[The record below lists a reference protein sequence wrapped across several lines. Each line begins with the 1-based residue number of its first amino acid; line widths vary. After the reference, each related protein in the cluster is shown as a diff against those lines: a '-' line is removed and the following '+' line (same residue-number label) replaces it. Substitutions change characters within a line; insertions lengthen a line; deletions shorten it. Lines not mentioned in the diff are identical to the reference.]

1 MDDLFDEADQLL
13 FNKRKYDDAMAL
25 YQRILELDPCNID
38 AFNSVAYC
46 ISLTRGHSAT
56 CSTRS
61 DVSFGE
67 G

>member
-38 AFNSVAYC
+38 ALNSVAYC
-46 ISLTRGHSAT
+46 IRFKSPKLT
-56 CSTRS
+56 
-61 DVSFGE
+61 E
-67 G
+67 